1 MFGLSGVTVSATFDA
16 DGLRGTVRHFAP
28 GRRRR
33 GTPSLTPYS
42 IERPARVLIADM
54 ALQRAGLAAALA
66 EDAALEVCA
75 EADDAEGAII
85 EAGRTRPHVCLVGW
99 DIPGGGL
106 TAVEGIYF
114 AAPGSAVVV
123 LGGSSDIDDL
133 LSALRAGAVGYV
145 PAGVS
150 SAGLRRAVHAVL
162 GDEAAVPRSMV
173 RDLIL
178 ELRSQAPAHSGVT
191 RRESQV
197 LDMLRQGQATEQIAR
212 RLRISPV
219 TVRRHISELM
229 HKLGVEN
236 RAALIGGSPP
246 THAA

>member
-150 SAGLRRAVHAVL
+150 SAGLRRV
-162 GDEAAVPRSMV
+162 V
-173 RDLIL
+173 RNLIL